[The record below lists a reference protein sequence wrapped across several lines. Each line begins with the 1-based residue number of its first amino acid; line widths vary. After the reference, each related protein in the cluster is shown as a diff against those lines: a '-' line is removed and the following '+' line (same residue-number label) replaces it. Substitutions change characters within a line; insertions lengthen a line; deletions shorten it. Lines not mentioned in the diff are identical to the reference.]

1 MAFTGTAWDALLG
14 AAADLMPIR
23 GSVGMDAGA
32 VAGKCDAVLWDK
44 PVLKGGEEGSKA
56 EDLLEPF
63 LIMEG
68 EFRVVQGVSRQ
79 LIRDAG
85 MLIGKLFPFAGLFG
99 RLSIFIFGKK
109 VLPAGPLGGFGLRPE
124 PVHEVKI
131 RAQRGKGIRG
141 RADERGE
148 EAVRSEYFHPG
159 GKAGEAL
166 QGHEDKG
173 TDDLHLVFS
182 GPSDR
187 GIESGK
193 VSHYRIQVQQ
203 ADLFPDRAESELEP
217 CALGR
222 IKVYFCLMQ
231 EIQVLLMGLPVNQH
245 MCVLLWSGEKWI
257 VLLNQRAAFIDYAF
271 QSMNAAAQ
279 TGRFV
284 NRYLKIF

>member
-44 PVLKGGEEGSKA
+44 PVLKGGEEGGKA